1 MCKCLCCIL
10 QNLINAIKGINVSCD
25 VPQPLEV
32 TGDITTSID
41 IPQPLDITGSLDTTV
56 SGNVTSTVSGTITA
70 NIPQP
75 LEITGTIN
83 TVSTNACTEAMAKIL
98 GQSSSFNEIVML
110 NGEQF
115 QNAENVTVDGSIVS
129 FTSQNQKIQTT
140 LCNVEYVV
148 L

>member
-10 QNLINAIKGINVSCD
+10 QHLINAIKGINVSCD

-41 IPQPLDITGSLDTTV
+41 IPQPLQVTGTINS
-56 SGNVTSTVSGTITA
+56 NVTGTITA
-70 NIPQP
+70 NIPDTVN
-75 LEITGTIN
+75 ITGTIN

-98 GQSSSFNEIVML
+98 GQSLTFTEIVLM

-129 FTSQNQKIQTT
+129 FTSQNQKVQTT